1 MKILEILATS
11 LAVRSSTIW
20 LSLLGA
26 VGGGDI
32 MADLV
37 SMGHVFIIE
46 RLRAAEDWCDQIFE
60 NFFFGNSLISGPN
73 FSKDSIHEKQ
83 NMICMK

>member
-46 RLRAAEDWCDQIFE
+46 SSAESNHLSIAARQTLHLTSPIAACKEEEQ
-60 NFFFGNSLISGPN
+60 
-73 FSKDSIHEKQ
+73 EKG
-83 NMICMK
+83 